1 MKKYGVQM
9 FGMRDIADKDMK
21 LALKTAAEI
30 GYKQI
35 EFAGFYKNEPE
46 KVREC
51 LDELGLEAV
60 STHTGIDAIVPE
72 RIEQTIAAHKA
83 IGCKYVTLPGIWM
96 NTREELDKTINLLNY
111 AQPILEKEGLTLCVH
126 NHWREFKPTD
136 YGAISHEELEAKTN
150 VKFQLDTFWA
160 FFAGKDPIALMEYY
174 YSLGRLTMIHL
185 KDGVLDNSKK
195 AALGEGEAPVEAILT
210 KALELNIP
218 IIVES
223 EGLYP
228 TGAEEN
234 ARCFEFLKKYHE
246 TH

>member
-1 MKKYGVQM
+1 M

-30 GYKQI
+30 GYKQV

-46 KVREC
+46 KVREY

-96 NTREELDKTINLLNY
+96 NTREELDKTLDLLNY

-160 FFAGKDPIALMEYY
+160 FFAGKDPIALMEY
-174 YSLGRLTMIHL
+174 
-185 KDGVLDNSKK
+185 
-195 AALGEGEAPVEAILT
+195 
-210 KALELNIP
+210 
-218 IIVES
+218 
-223 EGLYP
+223 
-228 TGAEEN
+228 
-234 ARCFEFLKKYHE
+234 
-246 TH
+246 